1 MSLTAQEIVI
11 GGTGHVYVGPE
22 GIALPAHLNA
32 ALPGELVDLG
42 YTTEDGGKFTDG
54 KTTND
59 VRPWQSFYP
68 VRVHITERE
77 AMLEF
82 TLLQWN
88 RATVELAFGG
98 GAWTE
103 PDPGVYRYSPPSPE
117 TLDVRAMLLDIVDG
131 DRNFRIGIPRGFVTS
146 NTESTFAKTGPAL
159 LPITFTVL
167 ANGDDDPWTFD
178 TDDPAFGAG
187 GVS

>member
-1 MSLTAQEIVI
+1 MGLDAQEIVV
-11 GGTGHVYVGPE
+11 GGTGRVYVGDE
-22 GIALPAHLNA
+22 GITLPSHLNET
-32 ALPGELVDLG
+32 LDGGFVDLG

-59 VRPWQSFYP
+59 IRPWQSFYP
-68 VRVHITERE
+68 VRVHVTERE

-98 GAWTE
+98 GTWTE
-103 PDPGVYRYSPPSPE
+103 PDPGVYRYTPPSPE
-117 TLDVRAMLLDIVDG
+117 TLDVRAMVLDIADG
-131 DRNFRIGIPRGFVTS
+131 VRNFRFTIPRGFVTS

-167 ANGDDDPWTFD
+167 ANDEGDPWTMD
-178 TDDPAFGAG
+178 TDDPAFGVG

>member
-1 MSLTAQEIVI
+1 MTLAVDEIVI
-11 GGTGHVYVGPE
+11 AGTGRLYVAPE
-22 GIALPAHLNA
+22 GTTLPTSIDSALDGAF
-32 ALPGELVDLG
+32 VDLG
-42 YTTEDGGKFTDG
+42 YLTEDGAKFTDG

-82 TLLQWN
+82 TLMWWN
-88 RATVELAFGG
+88 RLTVETSFGG
-98 GAWTE
+98 GTWSE
-103 PDPGVYRYSPPSPE
+103 PSPGAYRYSPPSPE
-117 TLDVRAMLLDIVDG
+117 TLAVNAFVLDAVDG
-131 DRNFRIGIPRGFVTS
+131 DRHYRVTLPRGFVTS

-159 LPITFTVL
+159 LPLTITVL
-167 ANGDDDPWTFD
+167 ANGESDPWNLD